1 MLYFFGKVFQSVQH
15 ISSTRVKPLFVDAF
29 YMIVKG
35 RTFFSFMAADEKPS
49 GTQSATPTLD
59 LGGVSERYVI
69 PMVTVVN
76 GSGTEEKFKQH
87 PFFPGF

>member
-1 MLYFFGKVFQSVQH
+1 M
-15 ISSTRVKPLFVDAF
+15 KPLFVDAF

-35 RTFFSFMAADEKPS
+35 RTFLAFMAADEKP
-49 GTQSATPTLD
+49 SATPTLD

-76 GSGTEEKFKQH
+76 GSGTEEKFKQL
-87 PFFPGF
+87 FFQGFD